1 LDDVSEQ
8 SPRARYAGAA
18 DVARAALALAERLPP
33 PLAVFARLAYDY
45 RWSWSLDGPE
55 LFRAIDAGRF
65 AAAGGNPVT
74 LLADAPAAL
83 LRRVAADDAL
93 LARAER
99 LAAQLEAERL
109 APPAPGPITAE
120 RPVAFLCA
128 EIGVHESLPVYAG
141 GLGGLAGDLL
151 KQASDAALP
160 LVAISVLYRQGA
172 YRQRLDASGWQT
184 EVWQR
189 VEPERLP
196 AALVTDARGE
206 ALTIRVP
213 IDHHDVV
220 AQIWRVDV
228 GRVPLYLLDTERPEN
243 ARVDRW
249 IGARLYDG
257 DRQTR
262 LAQYALLGIG
272 GVRALRALGIDPA
285 VLHLNEGHAAFA
297 SLELAREGRQQGL
310 GFEEALAAA
319 RRRIVFTTHTPVAA
333 GNEEY
338 GGGELLASL
347 SGFLARLG
355 PDPEPVLALG
365 RIHPADAQGG
375 FGLTPLA
382 LRASRFANGVSRRH
396 GRVARHMWQPL
407 WPGCWTD
414 DVPIAHVTNGVHL
427 PTWMAPALRRLLAR
441 HLGDDF
447 EARCDAAEVWAGLE
461 KVPDEELWAARNEL
475 RAALVAWVRD
485 KSVADRLARGGHDRH
500 YVEAAAR
507 GFENGVLT
515 VGFARRLAA
524 YKRLHLLARDPARAL
539 RLLDGPRPI
548 QIVIAGKAHPNDR
561 DAKSLVQGI
570 FPLREQNPV
579 ARRVAFVEDYDLGMA
594 ARLVQGCDVWLNLP
608 RPPLEASGTSGMK
621 AVLNGGLHASVLDG
635 WWAEAYDGANGFA
648 LDGDEHAE
656 PHAQDDRDAE
666 RLYALFEQE
675 IVPSFYERDAG
686 GVPRGW
692 IARVRASLRTL
703 APVFNTRRALG
714 EYVERA
720 YREPEAARLSR

>member
-1 LDDVSEQ
+1 
-8 SPRARYAGAA
+8 
-18 DVARAALALAERLPP
+18 VASGR
-33 PLAVFARLAYDY
+33 PLA
-45 RWSWSLDGPE
+45 
-55 LFRAIDAGRF
+55 
-65 AAAGGNPVT
+65 
-74 LLADAPAAL
+74 
-83 LRRVAADDAL
+83 
-93 LARAER
+93 
-99 LAAQLEAERL
+99 
-109 APPAPGPITAE
+109 
-120 RPVAFLCA
+120 
-128 EIGVHESLPVYAG
+128 
-141 GLGGLAGDLL
+141 
-151 KQASDAALP
+151 
-160 LVAISVLYRQGA
+160 
-172 YRQRLDASGWQT
+172 
-184 EVWQR
+184 
-189 VEPERLP
+189 
-196 AALVTDARGE
+196 
-206 ALTIRVP
+206 
-213 IDHHDVV
+213 
-220 AQIWRVDV
+220 
-228 GRVPLYLLDTERPEN
+228 
-243 ARVDRW
+243 
-249 IGARLYDG
+249 
-257 DRQTR
+257 
-262 LAQYALLGIG
+262 
-272 GVRALRALGIDPA
+272 
-285 VLHLNEGHAAFA
+285 
-297 SLELAREGRQQGL
+297 
-310 GFEEALAAA
+310 EALAAA
-319 RRRIVFTTHTPVAA
+319 RARTVFTTHTPVAA

-338 GGGELLASL
+338 GSGELLASL
-347 SGFLARLG
+347 SGFLAQLG

-382 LRASRFANGVSRRH
+382 LRTSRFANGVSRRH

-461 KVPDEELWAARNEL
+461 KVPDEELWAVRNEL

-621 AVLNGGLHASVLDG
+621 ACLNGALHLSVLDG
-635 WWAEAYDGANGFA
+635 WWAEAFDGSNGWGVDGRADPDDDA
-648 LDGDEHAE
+648 LDRRHAE
-656 PHAQDDRDAE
+656 AVLDLIE
-666 RLYALFEQE
+666 REV
-675 IVPSFYERDAG
+675 VPCFYERDADG
-686 GVPRGW
+686 LPRAW
-692 IARVRASLRTL
+692 LARVRASIRTAGL
-703 APVFNTRRALG
+703 CFSARRMLDD
-714 EYVERA
+714 YVARVYRA
-720 YREPEAARLSR
+720 